1 MIQEYVAKGGFMFA
15 MCSATDSLDI
25 AGWERVDYIDPRIDG
40 TPIEVAH
47 QNKFKYNQ
55 SFAFKDFKTITDP
68 LIYEFWDID
77 VSRYGNIPFPDRKF

>member
-1 MIQEYVAKGGFMFA
+1 MFA

-25 AGWERVDYIDPRIDG
+25 ALAGRGVDYIDPRIDG

-68 LIYEFWDID
+68 LIYEFFGYRCFQIWKYSI
-77 VSRYGNIPFPDRKF
+77 S